1 MAELPNSAGERTDGE
16 WLSPSLNAGLAQLEE
31 RLFCTQD
38 VAGSNPVS
46 GSTAS
51 PWTCTRRC
59 GLPLLICVFLF
70 DIGGSSA
77 CGAAVTYMRIA
88 KKFFNYPKS
97 CLT

>member
-77 CGAAVTYMRIA
+77 CGASVTYMRIA
-88 KKFFNYPKS
+88 KKFFNYPKF

>member
-1 MAELPNSAGERTDGE
+1 MAKLPNSAGERTDGE
-16 WLSPSLNAGLAQLEE
+16 WLSPSQNAGLAQLVEY
-31 RLFCTQD
+31 LFCTQD

-51 PWTCTRRC
+51 LWTCTRRC

-88 KKFFNYPKS
+88 KKFFNYPKF